1 MSPAPS
7 RSCQSHLTTREM
19 SPSEN
24 SGCST
29 TAGFVPPWCPAPW
42 HRQES
47 PPSTA
52 RPHSTAFETRL
63 SAPGT
68 RLSSCRPS
76 PEHRLFSQKHAVQM
90 ACPPPESFGNR
101 NIVDAGGPR
110 GKLAA
115 GENRRDRRDR
125 NIIAGKSERAEVIGE
140 AGTCT

>member
-52 RPHSTAFETRL
+52 RPHSTFFLTRLTAPETRL
-63 SAPGT
+63 S
-68 RLSSCRPS
+68 LCRPS

-90 ACPPPESFGNR
+90 ACPPPEIFGNR
-101 NIVDAGGPR
+101 NIVDGRSRRKIHEKKKIFLLCVLNSA
-110 GKLAA
+110 LAKGS
-115 GENRRDRRDR
+115 GERSAVM
-125 NIIAGKSERAEVIGE
+125 IV
-140 AGTCT
+140 